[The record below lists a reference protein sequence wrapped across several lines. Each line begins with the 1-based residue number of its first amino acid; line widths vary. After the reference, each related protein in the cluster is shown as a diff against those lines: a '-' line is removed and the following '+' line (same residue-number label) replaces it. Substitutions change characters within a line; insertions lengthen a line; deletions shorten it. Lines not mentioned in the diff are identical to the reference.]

1 MWFRNLRL
9 YRLSH
14 DWDMDAAR
22 LGELLGAHPL
32 ARCGS
37 QDMISR
43 GWVYPRFD
51 GEFVHA
57 VNRCWLLALGIEQK
71 LLPASVVRQ
80 ATNER
85 AAQIEAEQGRKVGRK
100 EMRDLRE
107 YVTQE
112 LMPRA
117 FTQRRTTW
125 AWIDPLHGWLVLDA
139 GSDARAE
146 EFVETLLRAVPGMPL
161 KPLHTSVSPT
171 TAMTEWL
178 AAGEA
183 PAGFTIDQ
191 DLELRAAA
199 QTNATIRYAHHALE
213 GDEIRT
219 HIATGK
225 VATKLG
231 LTWADRI
238 SFVLTD
244 KAQIK
249 RLGFLDVIREQ
260 AENAQN
266 ADEQFDLDFTL
277 MSGEAARLL
286 DDLLPALG
294 GEAAGD

>member
-1 MWFRNLRL
+1 MPPFRLLPDTDAMWFRNLRL
-9 YRLSH
+9 YRLSR
-14 DWDMDAAR
+14 DWTMDAAR
-22 LGELLGAHPL
+22 LGELLAAHPL

-57 VNRCWLLALGIEQK
+57 VNRCWLLALGVEQK

-85 AAQIEAEQGRKVGRK
+85 ATEIEAAQGRKVGRK

-107 YVTQE
+107 LVTQE

-125 AWIDPLHGWLVLDA
+125 AWIDPVHGWLVLDA

-161 KPLHTSVSPT
+161 KPLHTQVSPT

-199 QTNATIRYAHHALE
+199 QTNATIRYARSE
-213 GDEIRT
+213 ERRV
-219 HIATGK
+219 GK
-225 VATKLG
+225 EC
-231 LTWADRI
+231 R
-238 SFVLTD
+238 
-244 KAQIK
+244 
-249 RLGFLDVIREQ
+249 RLCR
-260 AENAQN
+260 
-266 ADEQFDLDFTL
+266 
-277 MSGEAARLL
+277 SRWS
-286 DDLLPALG
+286 PYH
-294 GEAAGD
+294 